1 MQDQLDRRRLLFG
14 ASRDIHICSLVVHAW
29 PERLDAVAEAVAQL
43 PGAELHGRDPVGK
56 LIVTLET
63 ESEGEIIARMS
74 AIGDI
79 QGVLSTS
86 LVYQHHET
94 EL

>member
-1 MQDQLDRRRLLFG
+1 MKDPIDRRHLLMG
-14 ASRDIHICSLVVHAW
+14 GGNEVHVCSLVVHAW

-63 ESEGEIIARMS
+63 DDERDILARMS

-79 QGVLSTS
+79 DGVLSTS
-86 LVYQHHET
+86 LVFQHHESRS
-94 EL
+94 

>member
-1 MQDQLDRRRLLFG
+1 MKNQLHRRRLLLG
-14 ASRDIHICSLVVHAW
+14 ASRDIHVCSLVVHAW

-43 PGAELHGRDPVGK
+43 PGAELHGRDPLGK

-63 ESEGEIIARMS
+63 DSEGEILARMG

-79 QGVLSTS
+79 EGVLSTS

-94 EL
+94 DS

>member
-1 MQDQLDRRRLLFG
+1 MEHPIDRRQVLGG
-14 ASRDIHICSLVVHAW
+14 AGHDVHICSLVVHAW
-29 PERLDAVAEAVAQL
+29 PESLDAVADAVARM
-43 PGAELHGRDPVGK
+43 PGAELHARDPVGK

-63 ESEGEIIARMS
+63 ETEHEIVGRMN

-86 LVYQHHET
+86 LIFHHHET
-94 EL
+94 TS